1 MKLRGVNMDNKEL
14 LEANNSYMTC
24 IIANELIEDNYEVI
38 KGIEWKEEV
47 IILTLLCDTV
57 IELNIVEY

>member
-1 MKLRGVNMDNKEL
+1 MDNKEL
-14 LEANNSYMTC
+14 LEANNNYMTC
-24 IIANELIEDNYEVI
+24 IVANELIEDNYEVI